1 MPDQAV
7 ILLVEDSDD
16 DAMLINRAFSKA
28 RVINPVQVV
37 TGGEQAI
44 AYIKGEGLFRNREEF
59 PLPELVLLDLAMP
72 GVDGFEV
79 LKWIRRQPHLNA
91 MRVVVLTASSD
102 LQSVTR
108 AYELGAN
115 SFLVKPLDF
124 SDFVA
129 LANALQGYWLWMS
142 RMPGLSRAPNLGK
155 QTKSTPKTAKSK
167 GRGRPARKLKTLT
180 GPPPLEI
187 IREVPP
193 EIQPPSG

>member
-16 DAMLINRAFSKA
+16 DALLINRAFSKA
-28 RVINPVQVV
+28 RVVNPLQVV
-37 TGGEQAI
+37 TGGDQAI
-44 AYIKGEGLFRNREEF
+44 AYLKGEGMFQNREEF
-59 PLPELVLLDLAMP
+59 PLPELVLLDLVMP

-79 LKWIRRQPHLNA
+79 LKWIRSQPNLKA

-102 LQSVTR
+102 LPSVTR
-108 AYELGAN
+108 AYEMGAN

-142 RMPGLSRAPNLGK
+142 RTPGLSRMPASRVPVKVAP
-155 QTKSTPKTAKSK
+155 TKPK
-167 GRGRPARKLKTLT
+167 GRGRPTRKAKSLPGTS
-180 GPPPLEI
+180 PPLEI
-187 IREVPP
+187 LPDN
-193 EIQPPSG
+193 QPPA